1 MRSIEKLRPVRYDD
15 LTGFK
20 FGDYHSSQF
29 GLIRV
34 SNGSRYNEYLLP
46 TLKNTTTDVPG
57 MEGTLYFRTQK
68 TTRSFQVD
76 MAFDSLT
83 EEDIR
88 DIREWLTGAHSLIF
102 DERPYIQYMCM
113 LNSAPQLKYLTFEE
127 NGERIYKGELSVNFV
142 SYLPYG
148 YSIDGKKFIDDF
160 LDENFEEWSNAS
172 HLAYKNFYEGET
184 LHTYDKF
191 EGNNV
196 YVYNGGDVEADY
208 VLTCYFSTSEGAT
221 TKISMNGVSY
231 EFSLRAKSTSA
242 NNTYLELSINSK
254 LQYARCRDVKIIDGV
269 ITGISDYEIMLPST
283 EMFKIPVGQSLITC
297 TNIDTS
303 APNTIDYKYRFL

>member
-57 MEGTLYFRTQK
+57 MEGMLYFGTQK

-88 DIREWLTGAHSLIF
+88 DIREWLTGVHSLVF
-102 DERPYIQYMCM
+102 DERPYIQYMCI

-172 HLAYKNFYEGET
+172 HLAYKNFYEDET

-208 VLTCYFSTSEGAT
+208 VLTCYFSEGAT
-221 TKISMNGVSY
+221 AKISMNEASY
-231 EFSLRAKSTSA
+231 EFVLRAKSAESTH
-242 NNTYLELSINSK
+242 LELSINSK
-254 LQYARCRDVKIIDGV
+254 LQFARCRDVSIADGV
-269 ITGISDYEIMLPST
+269 VTAKSDYEIMLPSA
-283 EMFKIPVGQSLITC
+283 EMFKIPVRQSLITC

-303 APNTIDYKYRFL
+303 APNVIDYKYRFL

>member
-57 MEGTLYFRTQK
+57 IEGTLYFGTQK
-68 TTRSFQVD
+68 TARSFQVD

-88 DIREWLTGAHSLIF
+88 DIREWLTGAHSLVF
-102 DERPYIQYMCM
+102 DERPYIQYMCI

-184 LHTYDKF
+184 LRTYDEF

-196 YVYNGGDVEADY
+196 YVYNGGDVETDY
-208 VLTCYFSTSEGAT
+208 VLTCYFSASESTT
-221 TKISMNGVSY
+221 TKISMNDVLSY
-231 EFSLRAKSTSA
+231 EFSLRAKSA
-242 NNTYLELSINSK
+242 NSTHLELSVNSK
-254 LQYARCRDVKIIDGV
+254 LQYARCRDVNIVNGV
-269 ITGISDYEIMLPST
+269 ITGISNYEIMLPST

>member
-46 TLKNTTTDVPG
+46 TLKNTTTDVSG
-57 MEGTLYFRTQK
+57 MEGTLYFGTQK

-102 DERPYIQYMCM
+102 DERPYIQYMCI

-184 LHTYDKF
+184 LRTYDKF

-208 VLTCYFSTSEGAT
+208 VLTCYFSEGAT
-221 TKISMNGVSY
+221 AKISMNDVSY
-231 EFSLRAKSTSA
+231 EFSMRAKSA
-242 NNTYLELSINSK
+242 NSTHLELSVNSK
-254 LQYARCRDVKIIDGV
+254 LQYARCRDVNIANGV

-303 APNTIDYKYRFL
+303 APNVIDYKYRFL

>member
-57 MEGTLYFRTQK
+57 MEGTLYFGTQK
-68 TTRSFQVD
+68 TTRNFQVD

-102 DERPYIQYMCM
+102 DERPYIQYMCI

-184 LHTYDKF
+184 LRTYDKF

-208 VLTCYFSTSEGAT
+208 VLTCYFTKGAT
-221 TKISMNGVSY
+221 AKISMNDISY
-231 EFSLRAKSTSA
+231 EFSLRAKSA
-242 NNTYLELSINSK
+242 NSTHLELSVNSK
-254 LQYARCRDVKIIDGV
+254 LQYARCRDVNITNGV

-283 EMFKIPVGQSLITC
+283 EMFKIPIGQSHITC
-297 TNIDTS
+297 TNINPS
-303 APNTIDYKYRFL
+303 APNVIDYKYRFL

>member
-57 MEGTLYFRTQK
+57 MEGTLYFGTQK

-102 DERPYIQYMCM
+102 DERPYIQYMCI

-184 LHTYDKF
+184 LRTYDKF

-208 VLTCYFSTSEGAT
+208 VLTCYFTEGAT
-221 TKISMNGVSY
+221 AKISMNDVSY
-231 EFSLRAKSTSA
+231 EFSLRAKSA
-242 NNTYLELSINSK
+242 NSTHLELSVNSK
-254 LQYARCRDVKIIDGV
+254 LQYARCRDVNIANGV
-269 ITGISDYEIMLPST
+269 ITGISDYAIMLPST

-303 APNTIDYKYRFL
+303 APNVIDYKYRFL

>member
-57 MEGTLYFRTQK
+57 MEGTLYFGTQK

-102 DERPYIQYMCM
+102 DERPYIQYMCI

-148 YSIDGKKFIDDF
+148 YSIDEKKFIDDF

-196 YVYNGGDVEADY
+196 YVYNGGDVETDY
-208 VLTCYFSTSEGAT
+208 VLTCYYSSGGAT
-221 TKISMNGVSY
+221 AKISINDVSY
-231 EFSLRAKSTSA
+231 EFSLRAKSE
-242 NNTYLELSINSK
+242 NDTYLELSINSK
-254 LQYARCRDVKIIDGV
+254 LQYARCREVNIDKEV
-269 ITGISDYEIMLPST
+269 ITGISDYEIVLPST
-283 EMFKIPVGQSLITC
+283 EMFKIPIGQSLITC

-303 APNTIDYKYRFL
+303 APNVIDYKYRFL

>member
-57 MEGTLYFRTQK
+57 MEGTLYFGTQK

-102 DERPYIQYMCM
+102 DERPYIQYMCIS
-113 LNSAPQLKYLTFEE
+113 NSAPQLKYLTFEE

-184 LHTYDKF
+184 LRTYDKF

-208 VLTCYFSTSEGAT
+208 VLTCYFSEGAT
-221 TKISMNGVSY
+221 AKISMNDVSY
-231 EFSLRAKSTSA
+231 EFSLRAKSA
-242 NNTYLELSINSK
+242 NSTHLELSVNSK
-254 LQYARCRDVKIIDGV
+254 LQYARCRDVNIANGV

-303 APNTIDYKYRFL
+303 APNVIDYKYRFL

>member
-20 FGDYHSSQF
+20 FGYYHTSQF

-57 MEGTLYFRTQK
+57 IEGTLYFGTQK
-68 TTRSFQVD
+68 TTRSFQID

-88 DIREWLTGAHSLIF
+88 DIREWLTGAHPLIF
-102 DERPYIQYMCM
+102 DERPYIQYMCI

-127 NGERIYKGELSVNFV
+127 NGMRIYKGELSINFV

-148 YSIDGKKFIDDF
+148 YSVDGKKFIDDF
-160 LDENFEEWSNAS
+160 FDENFEEWSNAS

-196 YVYNGGDVEADY
+196 YVYNGGDVEANY
-208 VLTCYFSTSEGAT
+208 VLTCYFTENAT
-221 TKISMNGVSY
+221 TKISMNGASY
-231 EFSLRAKSTSA
+231 EFVLRAKSTKS
-242 NNTYLELSINSK
+242 THLELSINSK
-254 LQYARCRDVKIIDGV
+254 LQYARCRDVSIADGV
-269 ITGISDYEIMLPST
+269 VTGISDYEIMLPSV
-283 EMFKIPVGQSLITC
+283 EMFRLPAGQSLITC
-297 TNIDTS
+297 SNIDTT
-303 APNTIDYKYRFL
+303 APNSISYKYRFL

>member
-57 MEGTLYFRTQK
+57 MEGTLYFGTQK

-102 DERPYIQYMCM
+102 DERPYIQYMCI

-172 HLAYKNFYEGET
+172 HLAYKNFYKDET
-184 LHTYDKF
+184 LHAYDKF

-208 VLTCYFSTSEGAT
+208 VLTCYFSEGAT
-221 TKISMNGVSY
+221 AKISMNDVSY
-231 EFSLRAKSTSA
+231 EFSLRAKSA
-242 NNTYLELSINSK
+242 NSTHLELSVNSK
-254 LQYARCRDVKIIDGV
+254 LQYARCRDVNIADGV

-303 APNTIDYKYRFL
+303 APNIIDYKYRFL

>member
-1 MRSIEKLRPVRYDD
+1 
-15 LTGFK
+15 
-20 FGDYHSSQF
+20 
-29 GLIRV
+29 
-34 SNGSRYNEYLLP
+34 
-46 TLKNTTTDVPG
+46 
-57 MEGTLYFRTQK
+57 
-68 TTRSFQVD
+68 
-76 MAFDSLT
+76 
-83 EEDIR
+83 
-88 DIREWLTGAHSLIF
+88 
-102 DERPYIQYMCM
+102 MCI

-160 LDENFEEWSNAS
+160 FDENFEEWSNAS
-172 HLAYKNFYEGET
+172 HLAYKDFYKGET
-184 LHTYDKF
+184 LHKYDEF

-196 YVYNGGDVEADY
+196 YVYNGGDVETDY
-208 VLTCYFSTSEGAT
+208 VLTCYYSSGGVTA
-221 TKISMNGVSY
+221 KISMNDVSY
-231 EFSLRAKSTSA
+231 EFSLRAKSA
-242 NNTYLELSINSK
+242 NSTHLELSVNSK
-254 LQYARCRDVKIIDGV
+254 LQYARCRDVNITDGV

>member
-57 MEGTLYFRTQK
+57 MEGTLYFGTQK

-102 DERPYIQYMCM
+102 DERPYIQYMCI

-172 HLAYKNFYEGET
+172 HLAYKNFYKDET

-208 VLTCYFSTSEGAT
+208 VLTCYFTEGAT
-221 TKISMNGVSY
+221 AKISMNDVSY
-231 EFSLRAKSTSA
+231 EFSLRAKSA
-242 NNTYLELSINSK
+242 NSTHLELSVNSK
-254 LQYARCRDVKIIDGV
+254 LQYARCRDINIANGV
-269 ITGISDYEIMLPST
+269 IAGISDYEIMLPST

>member
-57 MEGTLYFRTQK
+57 MEGTLYFGTQK

-88 DIREWLTGAHSLIF
+88 DIREWLTGAHSLVF
-102 DERPYIQYMCM
+102 DERPYIQYMCI

-148 YSIDGKKFIDDF
+148 YSIDKKKFIDDF

-196 YVYNGGDVEADY
+196 YVYNGGDIEADY
-208 VLTCYFSTSEGAT
+208 VLTCYFTEGVTA
-221 TKISMNGVSY
+221 KISMNDISY
-231 EFSLRAKSTSA
+231 EFSLRARSA
-242 NNTYLELSINSK
+242 NSTHLELSVNSK
-254 LQYARCRDVKIIDGV
+254 LQYARCRDVNIANGV

-283 EMFKIPVGQSLITC
+283 EMFKIPIGQSLITC
-297 TNIDTS
+297 TNIDIS

>member
-57 MEGTLYFRTQK
+57 MEGTLYFGTQK

-102 DERPYIQYMCM
+102 DERPYIQYMCI

-160 LDENFEEWSNAS
+160 FDENFEECSNAS
-172 HLAYKNFYEGET
+172 LLTYKNFYEGEI

-208 VLTCYFSTSEGAT
+208 VLTCYFTEGAT
-221 TKISMNGVSY
+221 AKISMNDVSY
-231 EFSLRAKSTSA
+231 EFSLRAKSA
-242 NNTYLELSINSK
+242 NSTHLELSVNSK
-254 LQYARCRDVKIIDGV
+254 LQYARCRDVNIANGV

>member
-57 MEGTLYFRTQK
+57 MEGTLYFGTQK

-102 DERPYIQYMCM
+102 DERPYIQYMCI

-172 HLAYKNFYEGET
+172 HLTYKNFYEGET
-184 LHTYDKF
+184 LRTYDKF
-191 EGNNV
+191 EGDNV

-208 VLTCYFSTSEGAT
+208 VLTCYFTEGAT
-221 TKISMNGVSY
+221 AKISMNDVSY
-231 EFSLRAKSTSA
+231 EFSLRAKSA
-242 NNTYLELSINSK
+242 NSTHLELSVNSK
-254 LQYARCRDVKIIDGV
+254 LQYARCRDVNITDGV

-283 EMFKIPVGQSLITC
+283 EMFKIPVGQSHITC

-303 APNTIDYKYRFL
+303 APNVIDYKYRFL

>member
-57 MEGTLYFRTQK
+57 MEGTLYFGTQK

-102 DERPYIQYMCM
+102 DERPYIQYMCI

-184 LHTYDKF
+184 LRTYDKF

-208 VLTCYFSTSEGAT
+208 VLTCYFSEGAT
-221 TKISMNGVSY
+221 TKISMNDVSY
-231 EFSLRAKSTSA
+231 EFSLRAKSA
-242 NNTYLELSINSK
+242 NSTHLELSVNSK
-254 LQYARCRDVKIIDGV
+254 LQYARCRDVNIANGV

>member
-57 MEGTLYFRTQK
+57 MEGTLYFGTQK

-102 DERPYIQYMCM
+102 DERPYIQYMCI

-208 VLTCYFSTSEGAT
+208 VLTCYFTEGAT
-221 TKISMNGVSY
+221 AKISMNDVSY
-231 EFSLRAKSTSA
+231 EFSLRAKSA
-242 NNTYLELSINSK
+242 NSTHLELSVNSK
-254 LQYARCRDVKIIDGV
+254 LQYARCRDVNIANGV

-303 APNTIDYKYRFL
+303 APNVIDYKYRFL

>member
-1 MRSIEKLRPVRYDD
+1 MRSIEELRPVRYDD

-57 MEGTLYFRTQK
+57 MEGTLYFGTQK

-102 DERPYIQYMCM
+102 DERPYIQYMCI

-172 HLAYKNFYEGET
+172 HLAYKNFYKGET

-196 YVYNGGDVEADY
+196 YVYNGGDVETDY
-208 VLTCYFSTSEGAT
+208 VLTCYFSEGAT
-221 TKISMNGVSY
+221 AKISMNDVSY
-231 EFSLRAKSTSA
+231 EFSLRAKSA
-242 NNTYLELSINSK
+242 NDTYLELSVNSK
-254 LQYARCRDVKIIDGV
+254 LQYARCRDVKIGRAHV
-269 ITGISDYEIMLPST
+269 
-283 EMFKIPVGQSLITC
+283 
-297 TNIDTS
+297 
-303 APNTIDYKYRFL
+303 

>member
-57 MEGTLYFRTQK
+57 MEGTLYFGTQK

-102 DERPYIQYMCM
+102 DERPYIQYMCI

-184 LHTYDKF
+184 LRTYDKF

-208 VLTCYFSTSEGAT
+208 VLTCYFTEGAT
-221 TKISMNGVSY
+221 AKISINDVSY
-231 EFSLRAKSTSA
+231 EFSLRSKSA
-242 NNTYLELSINSK
+242 NSTHLELSVNSK
-254 LQYARCRDVKIIDGV
+254 LQYARCRDVNIANGV

-303 APNTIDYKYRFL
+303 APNVIDYKYRFL

>member
-1 MRSIEKLRPVRYDD
+1 MRSIEELRPVRYDD

-57 MEGTLYFRTQK
+57 MEGTLYFGTQK

-102 DERPYIQYMCM
+102 DERPYIQYMCI

-160 LDENFEEWSNAS
+160 FDDGNFEEWSNAS

-208 VLTCYFSTSEGAT
+208 VLTCYFTEGAT
-221 TKISMNGVSY
+221 AKISMNDVSY
-231 EFSLRAKSTSA
+231 EFSLRAKSA
-242 NNTYLELSINSK
+242 NSTYLELSVNSK
-254 LQYARCRDVKIIDGV
+254 LQYARCRDVSIIDGA
-269 ITGISDYEIMLPST
+269 ITGRSDYEIMRP
-283 EMFKIPVGQSLITC
+283 
-297 TNIDTS
+297 
-303 APNTIDYKYRFL
+303 

>member
-57 MEGTLYFRTQK
+57 MEGTLYFGTQK

-102 DERPYIQYMCM
+102 DERPYIQYMCI

-184 LHTYDKF
+184 LHAYDKF

-208 VLTCYFSTSEGAT
+208 VLTCYFTEGAT
-221 TKISMNGVSY
+221 AKISMNDVSY
-231 EFSLRAKSTSA
+231 EFSLRAKSA
-242 NNTYLELSINSK
+242 NSTHLELSVNSK
-254 LQYARCRDVKIIDGV
+254 LQYARCRDVNIADGV

-303 APNTIDYKYRFL
+303 APNVIDYKYRFL

>member
-57 MEGTLYFRTQK
+57 MEGTLYFGTQK

-102 DERPYIQYMCM
+102 DERPYIQYMCI
-113 LNSAPQLKYLTFEE
+113 LNSVPQLKYLTFEE

-208 VLTCYFSTSEGAT
+208 VLTCYFTEGAT
-221 TKISMNGVSY
+221 AKISMNDVSY
-231 EFSLRAKSTSA
+231 EFSLRAKSTNS
-242 NNTYLELSINSK
+242 THLELSVNSK
-254 LQYARCRDVKIIDGV
+254 LQYARCRDVNIANGV

-303 APNTIDYKYRFL
+303 APNVIDYKYRFL

>member
-46 TLKNTTTDVPG
+46 TLKNTTTDVSG
-57 MEGTLYFRTQK
+57 MEGTLYFGTQK

-102 DERPYIQYMCM
+102 DERPYIQYMCI

-184 LHTYDKF
+184 LRTYDKF

-208 VLTCYFSTSEGAT
+208 VLTCYFSEGAT
-221 TKISMNGVSY
+221 AKISMNDVSY
-231 EFSLRAKSTSA
+231 EFSLRAKSA
-242 NNTYLELSINSK
+242 NSTHLELSVNSK
-254 LQYARCRDVKIIDGV
+254 LQYARCRDVNIANGV

-283 EMFKIPVGQSLITC
+283 EMFKIPIGQSLITC

-303 APNTIDYKYRFL
+303 APNVIDYKYRFL

>member
-57 MEGTLYFRTQK
+57 MEGTLYFGTQK

-102 DERPYIQYMCM
+102 DERPYIQYMCI

-127 NGERIYKGELSVNFV
+127 NGERIYKGELSVNFI

-184 LHTYDKF
+184 LRTYDKF

-208 VLTCYFSTSEGAT
+208 VLTCYFSEGASA
-221 TKISMNGVSY
+221 KVSMNDVFY
-231 EFSLRAKSTSA
+231 EFSLRAKSA
-242 NNTYLELSINSK
+242 NSTHLELSVNSK
-254 LQYARCRDVKIIDGV
+254 LQYARCRDVNIAKGV

-303 APNTIDYKYRFL
+303 APNVIDYKYRFL

>member
-57 MEGTLYFRTQK
+57 MEGTLYFGTQK

-88 DIREWLTGAHSLIF
+88 DIREWLTGAHLLIF
-102 DERPYIQYMCM
+102 DERPYIQYMCI

-184 LHTYDKF
+184 LRTYDKF

-208 VLTCYFSTSEGAT
+208 VLTCYFSEGAT
-221 TKISMNGVSY
+221 AKISMNDVSY
-231 EFSLRAKSTSA
+231 EFSLRAKSA
-242 NNTYLELSINSK
+242 NSTHLELSVNSK
-254 LQYARCRDVKIIDGV
+254 LQYARCRDVNIANGV
-269 ITGISDYEIMLPST
+269 ITGISDYAIMLPST

-303 APNTIDYKYRFL
+303 APNVIDYKYRFL

>member
-57 MEGTLYFRTQK
+57 MEGMLYFGTQK

-102 DERPYIQYMCM
+102 DERPYIQYMCI

-184 LHTYDKF
+184 LRTYDKF

-208 VLTCYFSTSEGAT
+208 VLTCYFSEGAT
-221 TKISMNGVSY
+221 AKISMNDVSY
-231 EFSLRAKSTSA
+231 EFSLRAKSA
-242 NNTYLELSINSK
+242 NSTHLELSVNSK
-254 LQYARCRDVKIIDGV
+254 LQYARCRDVNIANGV

-303 APNTIDYKYRFL
+303 APNVIDYKYRFL

>member
-46 TLKNTTTDVPG
+46 TLKNTTTDVSG
-57 MEGTLYFRTQK
+57 MEGTLYFGTQK

-102 DERPYIQYMCM
+102 DERPYIQYMCI

-184 LHTYDKF
+184 LRTYDKF

-208 VLTCYFSTSEGAT
+208 VLTCYFSEGAT
-221 TKISMNGVSY
+221 AKISMNDVSY
-231 EFSLRAKSTSA
+231 EFSLRAKSA
-242 NNTYLELSINSK
+242 NSTHLELSVNSK
-254 LQYARCRDVKIIDGV
+254 LQYARCRDVNIANGV

-303 APNTIDYKYRFL
+303 APNVIDYKYRFL

>member
-57 MEGTLYFRTQK
+57 MEGTLYFGTQK

-172 HLAYKNFYEGET
+172 HLAYKNFYEDET
-184 LHTYDKF
+184 LRTYDKF

-208 VLTCYFSTSEGAT
+208 VLTCYFSEGAT
-221 TKISMNGVSY
+221 TKISMNDISY
-231 EFSLRAKSTSA
+231 EFSLRAKSA
-242 NNTYLELSINSK
+242 NSTHLELSVNSK
-254 LQYARCRDVKIIDGV
+254 LQYARCRDVNIANGV

-303 APNTIDYKYRFL
+303 APNVIDYKYRFL

>member
-57 MEGTLYFRTQK
+57 MEGTLYFGTQK

-88 DIREWLTGAHSLIF
+88 KLA
-102 DERPYIQYMCM
+102 
-113 LNSAPQLKYLTFEE
+113 KE
-127 NGERIYKGELSVNFV
+127 NG
-142 SYLPYG
+142 
-148 YSIDGKKFIDDF
+148 
-160 LDENFEEWSNAS
+160 
-172 HLAYKNFYEGET
+172 
-184 LHTYDKF
+184 
-191 EGNNV
+191 
-196 YVYNGGDVEADY
+196 
-208 VLTCYFSTSEGAT
+208 
-221 TKISMNGVSY
+221 
-231 EFSLRAKSTSA
+231 
-242 NNTYLELSINSK
+242 LEVVV
-254 LQYARCRDVKIIDGV
+254 A
-269 ITGISDYEIMLPST
+269 
-283 EMFKIPVGQSLITC
+283 
-297 TNIDTS
+297 
-303 APNTIDYKYRFL
+303 

>member
-57 MEGTLYFRTQK
+57 MEGTLYFGTQK

-102 DERPYIQYMCM
+102 DERPYIQYMCI

-172 HLAYKNFYEGET
+172 HLAYKNFYVGET
-184 LHTYDKF
+184 LRTYDKF

-196 YVYNGGDVEADY
+196 YVYNSGDVEADY
-208 VLTCYFSTSEGAT
+208 VLTCYFTEGAT
-221 TKISMNGVSY
+221 AKISMNDVSY
-231 EFSLRAKSTSA
+231 EFSLRAKSA
-242 NNTYLELSINSK
+242 NSTHLELSVNSK
-254 LQYARCRDVKIIDGV
+254 LQYARCRDVNIADGV
-269 ITGISDYEIMLPST
+269 ITGKSDYEIMLPST

-303 APNTIDYKYRFL
+303 APNVIDYKYRFL

>member
-57 MEGTLYFRTQK
+57 MEGTLYFGTQK

-102 DERPYIQYMCM
+102 DERPYIQYMCI

-148 YSIDGKKFIDDF
+148 YSIEEKKFIDDF

-208 VLTCYFSTSEGAT
+208 VLTCYFSNSKGT
-221 TKISMNGVSY
+221 TAKISMNDDVSY
-231 EFSLRAKSTSA
+231 EFSLRAKSKNDTR
-242 NNTYLELSINSK
+242 LELSVNSK
-254 LQYARCRDVKIIDGV
+254 LQYARCREVNITEGV

-303 APNTIDYKYRFL
+303 APNVIDYKYRFL

>member
-57 MEGTLYFRTQK
+57 MEGTLYFGTQK

-102 DERPYIQYMCM
+102 DERPYIQYMCI

-160 LDENFEEWSNAS
+160 FDENFEEWSNAS

-184 LHTYDKF
+184 LHKYTINLK
-191 EGNNV
+191 ETMCMSIM
-196 YVYNGGDVEADY
+196 VE
-208 VLTCYFSTSEGAT
+208 
-221 TKISMNGVSY
+221 
-231 EFSLRAKSTSA
+231 
-242 NNTYLELSINSK
+242 
-254 LQYARCRDVKIIDGV
+254 
-269 ITGISDYEIMLPST
+269 MLKQT
-283 EMFKIPVGQSLITC
+283 MF
-297 TNIDTS
+297 
-303 APNTIDYKYRFL
+303 

>member
-57 MEGTLYFRTQK
+57 MEGTLYFGTQK

-102 DERPYIQYMCM
+102 DERPYIQYMCI

-208 VLTCYFSTSEGAT
+208 VLTCYFSEGAT
-221 TKISMNGVSY
+221 AKISMNDDVSY
-231 EFSLRAKSTSA
+231 EFSLRAKSA
-242 NNTYLELSINSK
+242 NSTYLELSVNSK
-254 LQYARCRDVKIIDGV
+254 LQYARCRDVNIANGV

>member
-57 MEGTLYFRTQK
+57 MEGTLYFGTQK

-172 HLAYKNFYEGET
+172 HLAYKNFYESET

-208 VLTCYFSTSEGAT
+208 VLTCYFSEGAT

-242 NNTYLELSINSK
+242 NNTYLELSVNSK
-254 LQYARCRDVKIIDGV
+254 LQYARCRDVNIANGV

-303 APNTIDYKYRFL
+303 APNVIDYKYRFL

>member
-57 MEGTLYFRTQK
+57 MEGTLYFGTQK

-102 DERPYIQYMCM
+102 DERPYIQYMCI

-160 LDENFEEWSNAS
+160 FDENFEEWSNAS

-184 LHTYDKF
+184 LRTYDKF

-208 VLTCYFSTSEGAT
+208 VLTCYFTEGAT
-221 TKISMNGVSY
+221 AKISMNGVSY
-231 EFSLRAKSTSA
+231 EFSLRAKSA
-242 NNTYLELSINSK
+242 NSTHLELSVNSK
-254 LQYARCRDVKIIDGV
+254 LQYARCKDVNIANGA

>member
-57 MEGTLYFRTQK
+57 MEGTLYFGTQK

-88 DIREWLTGAHSLIF
+88 DIREWLTGTHSLIF

-184 LHTYDKF
+184 LRTYDEF

-208 VLTCYFSTSEGAT
+208 VLTCYFSEGAT
-221 TKISMNGVSY
+221 AKISMNDVSY
-231 EFSLRAKSTSA
+231 EFSLRAKSA
-242 NNTYLELSINSK
+242 NSTHLELSVNSK
-254 LQYARCRDVKIIDGV
+254 LQYARCRDVNIANGV

-303 APNTIDYKYRFL
+303 APNVIDYKYRFL

>member
-57 MEGTLYFRTQK
+57 MEGTLYFGTQK

-102 DERPYIQYMCM
+102 DERPYIQYMCI

-172 HLAYKNFYEGET
+172 HLAYKNFYEGKT

-196 YVYNGGDVEADY
+196 YVYNGGDVEVDY
-208 VLTCYFSTSEGAT
+208 VLTCYFTEGAT
-221 TKISMNGVSY
+221 TKISMNDVSY
-231 EFSLRAKSTSA
+231 EFSLRAKSTNS
-242 NNTYLELSINSK
+242 THLELSVNSK
-254 LQYARCRDVKIIDGV
+254 LQYARCRDVNIANGV

-303 APNTIDYKYRFL
+303 APNVIDYKYRFL

>member
-57 MEGTLYFRTQK
+57 MEGTLYFGTQK

-102 DERPYIQYMCM
+102 DERPYIQYMCI

-208 VLTCYFSTSEGAT
+208 ILTCYFSEGAT
-221 TKISMNGVSY
+221 TKISMNDVSY
-231 EFSLRAKSTSA
+231 EFSLRAKSA
-242 NNTYLELSINSK
+242 NSTHLELSVNSK
-254 LQYARCRDVKIIDGV
+254 LQYARCRDVNIANGV

-283 EMFKIPVGQSLITC
+283 EMFKIPVGQSHITC

-303 APNTIDYKYRFL
+303 APNVIDYKYRFL

>member
-57 MEGTLYFRTQK
+57 MEGTLYFGTQK

-102 DERPYIQYMCM
+102 DERPYIQYMCI

-184 LHTYDKF
+184 LRTYDKF

-208 VLTCYFSTSEGAT
+208 VLTCYFTEGAT
-221 TKISMNGVSY
+221 TKISMNDVSY
-231 EFSLRAKSTSA
+231 EFSLRAKSA
-242 NNTYLELSINSK
+242 NSTHLELSVNSK
-254 LQYARCRDVKIIDGV
+254 LQYARCRDVNIANGV

-303 APNTIDYKYRFL
+303 APNVIDYKYRFL

>member
-57 MEGTLYFRTQK
+57 MEGTLYFGTQK

-102 DERPYIQYMCM
+102 DERPYIQYMCI

-208 VLTCYFSTSEGAT
+208 VLTCYFTEGAT
-221 TKISMNGVSY
+221 AKISMNDVSY
-231 EFSLRAKSTSA
+231 EFSLRAKSENSTH
-242 NNTYLELSINSK
+242 LELSVNSK
-254 LQYARCRDVKIIDGV
+254 LQYARCRDVNIANEVIIGK
-269 ITGISDYEIMLPST
+269 SDYEIVLPST

-303 APNTIDYKYRFL
+303 APNVIDYKYRFL